1 MKPMTKDY
9 HTSLLAD
16 LRDPEEAAA
25 YLRAA
30 LEERD
35 MPTFLLALRNVA
47 EAHGMS
53 ALAAKAQLNRE
64 SLYRMLSGQGN
75 PQLASVRA
83 LLQALDLDLTV
94 TAK

>member
-1 MKPMTKDY
+1 MTRLTKDY
-9 HTSLLAD
+9 HASLIEA

-25 YLRAA
+25 YLTAA
-30 LEERD
+30 LAEGD

-47 EAHGMS
+47 EAKGMS

-64 SLYRMLSGQGN
+64 SLYRMLSAQGN
-75 PQLASVRA
+75 PQLSSVQA
-83 LLQALDLDLTV
+83 LLQALDLALTV

>member
-1 MKPMTKDY
+1 MKTMTKDY
-9 HTSLLAD
+9 HASLIAG
-16 LRDPEEAAA
+16 LREPEEAAA
-25 YLRAA
+25 YLSAA

-35 MPTFLLALRNVA
+35 MAMFLLALRNVA

-53 ALAAKAQLNRE
+53 ALAAKAELNRE

-94 TAK
+94 IAK